1 MTEGQN
7 KRKSKMIN
15 KSKFLEGKNKYYR
28 VERVEREKS
37 KEEKETYGRKRTNSM
52 ARTSK

>member
-28 VERVEREKS
+28 VEREKS
-37 KEEKETYGRKRTNSM
+37 KEEKETYGRKRTNSV